1 MWACIFTVDCMI
13 NRFMEAAIL
22 EAKKSYQLGEVPVG
36 AVIVKD
42 GQIIGK
48 GFNQKESSNDAT
60 AHAEILAIK
69 EACKTLGSWR
79 LDDCSMYVT
88 LEPCPMCAG
97 AILESRI
104 KRVYIG
110 AESERTGAAG
120 TVVDILNNSYL
131 GSKTEVYFGIMEEEC
146 KTLLKDFFEN
156 LRG

>member
-1 MWACIFTVDCMI
+1 
-13 NRFMEAAIL
+13 MEAALL

-36 AVIVKD
+36 AVIVKE
-42 GQIIGK
+42 GQIIGR
-48 GFNQKESSNDAT
+48 GFNQKESTNDAT
-60 AHAEILAIK
+60 AHAEIIAIK

-97 AILESRI
+97 AILEARI

-110 AESERTGAAG
+110 AESDKSGAAG

-156 LRG
+156 LRE

>member
-1 MWACIFTVDCMI
+1 LLAVEYMI
-13 NRFMEAAIL
+13 NKFMEAALL

-36 AVIVKD
+36 AVIVKE
-42 GQIIGK
+42 GQIIGR
-48 GFNQKESSNDAT
+48 GFNQKESTNDAT
-60 AHAEILAIK
+60 AHAEIIAIK

-97 AILESRI
+97 AILEARI

-110 AESERTGAAG
+110 AESDKSGAAG

-156 LRG
+156 LRE

>member
-1 MWACIFTVDCMI
+1 LLAVGYMI
-13 NRFMEAAIL
+13 NKFMEAALL

-36 AVIVKD
+36 AVIVKE
-42 GQIIGK
+42 GQIIGR
-48 GFNQKESSNDAT
+48 GFNQKESTNDAT
-60 AHAEILAIK
+60 AHAEIIAIK

-97 AILESRI
+97 AILEARI

-110 AESERTGAAG
+110 AESDKSGAAG

-156 LRG
+156 LRE

>member
-156 LRG
+156 LRR

>member
-1 MWACIFTVDCMI
+1 MI
-13 NRFMEAAIL
+13 NKFMEAAIL

-36 AVIVKD
+36 AVIVK
-42 GQIIGK
+42 GRQIIGR
-48 GFNQKESSNDAT
+48 GFNQKESANDAT
-60 AHAEILAIK
+60 AHAEILAIR

-97 AILESRI
+97 AILEARI

-110 AESERTGAAG
+110 AESDKSGAAG

-156 LRG
+156 LRR

>member
-1 MWACIFTVDCMI
+1 MLAVEYMI
-13 NRFMEAAIL
+13 NKFMEAALL

-36 AVIVKD
+36 AVIVKE
-42 GQIIGK
+42 GQIIGR
-48 GFNQKESSNDAT
+48 GFNQKESTNDAT
-60 AHAEILAIK
+60 AHAEIIAIK

-97 AILESRI
+97 AILEARI

-110 AESERTGAAG
+110 AESDKSGAAG

-156 LRG
+156 LRD

>member
-1 MWACIFTVDCMI
+1 MI
-13 NRFMEAAIL
+13 NKFMEAALL

-36 AVIVKD
+36 AVIVKE
-42 GQIIGK
+42 GQIIGR
-48 GFNQKESSNDAT
+48 GFNQKESTNDAT
-60 AHAEILAIK
+60 AHAEIIAIK

-79 LDDCSMYVT
+79 PDDCSMYVT

-97 AILESRI
+97 AILEARI

-110 AESERTGAAG
+110 AESDKSGAAG

-156 LRG
+156 LRE

>member
-1 MWACIFTVDCMI
+1 MI
-13 NRFMEAAIL
+13 NKFMEAALL
-22 EAKKSYQLGEVPVG
+22 EAKKSYLLGEVPVG

-42 GQIIGK
+42 GQIIGR

-79 LDDCSMYVT
+79 LDDCSIYVT
-88 LEPCPMCAG
+88 LEPCSMCAG
-97 AILESRI
+97 AILEARI

-110 AESERTGAAG
+110 AESDKSGAAG
-120 TVVDILNNSYL
+120 TAVDILNNSYL

>member
-1 MWACIFTVDCMI
+1 MI

-60 AHAEILAIK
+60 THAEILAIK

>member
-1 MWACIFTVDCMI
+1 MI
-13 NRFMEAAIL
+13 NKFMEAALL

-36 AVIVKD
+36 AVIVKE
-42 GQIIGK
+42 GQIIGR
-48 GFNQKESSNDAT
+48 GFNQKESTNDAT
-60 AHAEILAIK
+60 AHAEIIAIK

-97 AILESRI
+97 AILEARI

-110 AESERTGAAG
+110 AESDKSGAAG

-156 LRG
+156 LRE

>member
-1 MWACIFTVDCMI
+1 LLAVEYMI
-13 NRFMEAAIL
+13 NKFMEAALL

-36 AVIVKD
+36 AVIVKE
-42 GQIIGK
+42 GQIIGR
-48 GFNQKESSNDAT
+48 GFNQKESTNDAT
-60 AHAEILAIK
+60 AHAEIIAIK

-97 AILESRI
+97 AILEARI

-110 AESERTGAAG
+110 AESDKSGAAG
-120 TVVDILNNSYL
+120 TVVDILNNNYL

-156 LRG
+156 LRE

>member
-1 MWACIFTVDCMI
+1 MLAVEYMI
-13 NRFMEAAIL
+13 NKFMEAALL
-22 EAKKSYQLGEVPVG
+22 EAEKSYQLGEVPVG
-36 AVIVKD
+36 AVIVKE
-42 GQIIGK
+42 GQIIGR
-48 GFNQKESSNDAT
+48 GFNQKESTNDAT
-60 AHAEILAIK
+60 AHAEIIAIK

-97 AILESRI
+97 AILEARI

-110 AESERTGAAG
+110 AESDKSGAAG

-156 LRG
+156 LRE

>member
-1 MWACIFTVDCMI
+1 MLAVEYMI
-13 NRFMEAAIL
+13 NKFMEAALL

-36 AVIVKD
+36 AVIVKE
-42 GQIIGK
+42 GQIIGR
-48 GFNQKESSNDAT
+48 GFNQKESTNDAT
-60 AHAEILAIK
+60 AHAEIIAIK

-97 AILESRI
+97 AILEARI

-110 AESERTGAAG
+110 AESDKSGAAG
-120 TVVDILNNSYL
+120 TVVDILNNNYL

-156 LRG
+156 LRE

>member
-1 MWACIFTVDCMI
+1 MLAVEYMI
-13 NRFMEAAIL
+13 NKFMEAALL

-36 AVIVKD
+36 AVIVKE
-42 GQIIGK
+42 GQIIGR
-48 GFNQKESSNDAT
+48 GFNQKESTNDAT
-60 AHAEILAIK
+60 AHAEIIAIK

-97 AILESRI
+97 AILEARI

-110 AESERTGAAG
+110 AESDKSGAAG

-156 LRG
+156 LRE

>member
-1 MWACIFTVDCMI
+1 MI

-79 LDDCSMYVT
+79 LDDCSIYVT

-120 TVVDILNNSYL
+120 TVVDILNNNYL
-131 GSKTEVYFGIMEEEC
+131 VSKTEVYFGIMEEEC

>member
-1 MWACIFTVDCMI
+1 MI

>member
-1 MWACIFTVDCMI
+1 MI
-13 NRFMEAAIL
+13 NKFMEAAIL

-88 LEPCPMCAG
+88 LEPCPMCVG

-120 TVVDILNNSYL
+120 TVVNILNNKDL

-146 KTLLKDFFEN
+146 KALLKDLFEN

>member
-1 MWACIFTVDCMI
+1 MLAVGYMI
-13 NRFMEAAIL
+13 NKFMEAALL

-36 AVIVKD
+36 AVIVKE
-42 GQIIGK
+42 GQIIGR
-48 GFNQKESSNDAT
+48 GFNQKESTNDAT
-60 AHAEILAIK
+60 AHAEIIAIK

-97 AILESRI
+97 AILEARI

-110 AESERTGAAG
+110 AESDKSGAAG

-156 LRG
+156 LRE

>member
-1 MWACIFTVDCMI
+1 MI

-97 AILESRI
+97 AILEARI

-110 AESERTGAAG
+110 TESDKSGAAG
-120 TVVDILNNSYL
+120 TVINLLNNPDL
-131 GSKTEVYFGIMEEEC
+131 GSKTEVYFGIMEDEC
-146 KTLLKDFFEN
+146 KMLLENFFKTLRE
-156 LRG
+156 

>member
-1 MWACIFTVDCMI
+1 MI

-69 EACKTLGSWR
+69 EACKTLDSWR